1 MPDEGREGPA
11 APAQGVVGSIK
22 SLLDTLLGIAQVRL
36 QLLGNELQGELLRLR
51 RLTYYGMGAAFF
63 IALGVFF
70 GTLAVILAVDRK
82 DLLFAVTAFAAAYGA
97 LGIALFV
104 YVRRLS
110 TRQPRMFETT
120 IAEFK
125 KDRERLKP

>member
-11 APAQGVVGSIK
+11 APARGVVGSIK

-36 QLLGNELQGELLRLR
+36 QLLGNELQSELLRLR
-51 RLTYYGMGAAFF
+51 RLTYFGIGAAFF

-70 GTLAVILAVDRK
+70 GTLAAILAFDRN
-82 DLLFAVTAFAAAYGA
+82 DLLFAVTAFAVAYGV

-104 YVRRLS
+104 YVRRLVAGS
-110 TRQPRMFETT
+110 PRMFETT
-120 IAEFK
+120 IAELK
-125 KDRERLKP
+125 KDRERLKS